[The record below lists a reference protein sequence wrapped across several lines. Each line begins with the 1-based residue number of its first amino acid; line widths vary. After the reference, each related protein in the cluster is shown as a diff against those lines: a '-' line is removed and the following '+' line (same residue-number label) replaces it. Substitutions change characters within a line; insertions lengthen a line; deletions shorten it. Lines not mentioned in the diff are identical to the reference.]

1 MSARLARIF
10 ARLAVSGCLV
20 LACVTQVQV
29 QAQEAGLDTRL
40 NEQVVMVPG
49 ATGNLLETTLFR
61 PPGAGPFP
69 LVLMNHGK
77 QPGDPRMQTRDRFYY
92 LSREFV
98 RRGYAVIVPMRTGF
112 GRSGGE
118 YADYGCNM
126 SANGTLQATDLRAVL
141 RYARSQSWI
150 DGNRIIVAGQS
161 YGGLATL
168 AAGAGALPG
177 VRGLLNFAGGLRADD
192 GNCQWKSAL
201 VNAFADYGSRS
212 RLPSLWFYGAND
224 SYFNHELVNR
234 LYQAYAGAGGNVR
247 LVAYD
252 AFKNDAHGMVG
263 SRDGFAVWWPQTE
276 RFLRQIGMPTDAV
289 VAIAEDPPIPRT
301 DFATVQDIESVPFL
315 RERGREGYRTF
326 LSKSTPRAFAVSAS
340 GAWSWAEE
348 GEDPVGRVLNA
359 CQANSRQPCK
369 LYAVDDYVVWNDSV
383 PVPANLANETHGD
396 ERQPLAA
403 PGLTASLRGR

>member
-1 MSARLARIF
+1 MFARLVCRF
-10 ARLAVSGCLV
+10 ARLAVS
-20 LACVTQVQV
+20 ACVALAGIA
-29 QAQEAGLDTRL
+29 QAQDVALDTRL

-49 ATGNLLETTLFR
+49 ANGHILETTIFR

-77 QPGDPRMQTRDRFYY
+77 QPGDPRMQSRDRFYY

-98 RRGYAVIVPMRTGF
+98 RRGYAVIVPMRSGF
-112 GRSGGE
+112 SRSGGD

-126 SANGTLQATDLRAVL
+126 TGNGYLQAMDLRAAL
-141 RYARSQSWI
+141 RYARSQEWI
-150 DGNRIIVAGQS
+150 DGSRIVVAGQS

-192 GNCQWKSAL
+192 GSCQWKSAL
-201 VNAFADYGSRS
+201 VSAFADYGSRS
-212 RLPSLWFYGAND
+212 SLPSLWFYGAND

-234 LYQAYAGAGGNVR
+234 LYHAYAGAGGKAR
-247 LVAYD
+247 LVTYN

-263 SRDGFAVWWPQTE
+263 SRDGFAVWWPQAE
-276 RFLRQIGMPTDAV
+276 RFLRQIGMPTAEV

-301 DFATVQDIESVPFL
+301 DFAAIHDIDSVPFL
-315 RERGREGYRTF
+315 HERGRAGYRAF
-326 LSKSTPRAFAVSAS
+326 LSKSTPRAFAVSPS

-348 GEDPVGRVLNA
+348 GEDPVGRVLSA

-369 LYAVDDYVVWNDSV
+369 LYAVDDYVVWNDSTS
-383 PVPANLANETHGD
+383 VPANLADNTSLE

-403 PGLTASLRGR
+403 PNLTASLRGR